1 VNKSFAIFVLVFVL
15 FSCTEKGK
23 DEVIDMSDITPSSDR
38 DYDADLKNEKKDT
51 IDYGFNSAVANELGL
66 NLSGIHFYE
75 YPLFPDRFNPR
86 TTKKLVLMQE
96 MDSTFFC
103 QWSYRDS
110 VATKNA
116 FYNWIDCFG
125 ERCKSIKMYERAN
138 LQKEN
143 FVLLM
148 SDTAIVYI
156 SSSKQLKYADWQTY
170 FEKTY
175 KIEDWKLIMHQGV
188 RGKTKWGKIEKG
200 KYIENSTAVK

>member
-1 VNKSFAIFVLVFVL
+1 MFKQFVFLILAISL
-15 FSCTEKGK
+15 FSCGEKNK
-23 DEVIDMSDITPSSDR
+23 NEVLDMSDITPTSER
-38 DYDADLKNEKKDT
+38 NYDSVAVKTDT
-51 IDYGFNSAVANELGL
+51 IDYDFNSAVANELGL
-66 NLSGIHFYE
+66 NLSGIHYYE

-86 TTKKLVLMQE
+86 TTKKLVLMQD

-125 ERCKSIKMYERAN
+125 QKCKSIKMYERVN

-170 FEKTY
+170 FEKTN
-175 KIEDWKLIMHQGV
+175 KIDDWKLIMHQGV
-188 RGKTKWGKIEKG
+188 RGKTNWGRIEKG
-200 KYIENSTAVK
+200 KYIENSIPVK

>member
-1 VNKSFAIFVLVFVL
+1 MSRNFAIYVLVFVL
-15 FSCTEKGK
+15 FSCGEKSK
-23 DEVIDMSDITPSSDR
+23 NEVIDMSEISPSSNR
-38 DYDADLKNEKKDT
+38 NYDDDSKPEEIDT
-51 IDYGFNSAVANELGL
+51 IDYGFNSAVVNELGL
-66 NLSGIHFYE
+66 NLSDIHLYE

-143 FVLLM
+143 FVLFM

-170 FEKTY
+170 FKKT
-175 KIEDWKLIMHQGV
+175 KNIEDWKLIMHQGV
-188 RGKTKWGKIEKG
+188 RGKTNWGKIEKG
-200 KYIENSTAVK
+200 KYIDNSTQVK

>member
-1 VNKSFAIFVLVFVL
+1 MIKYFAILYFAISLLSCGEKNKHEVL
-15 FSCTEKGK
+15 
-23 DEVIDMSDITPSSDR
+23 DMSDITPSSER
-38 DYDADLKNEKKDT
+38 NYDTVAAKIDT

-75 YPLFPDRFNPR
+75 DPLFPDRFNPR

-96 MDSTFFC
+96 MDSTFYC

-125 ERCKSIKMYERAN
+125 ERCKSINMYERAN

-143 FVLLM
+143 FVLFM
-148 SDTAIVYI
+148 SDTAIIYI
-156 SSSKQLKYADWQTY
+156 SSSKLLKYADWQTY

-188 RGKTKWGKIEKG
+188 RGKTNWGKIEKG
-200 KYIENSTAVK
+200 KYIENSTTVK

>member
-1 VNKSFAIFVLVFVL
+1 MIKYFAILYFAISLL
-15 FSCTEKGK
+15 SCGEKNK
-23 DEVIDMSDITPSSDR
+23 DEVLDMSDITPSSER
-38 DYDADLKNEKKDT
+38 NYDTVAAKIDT
-51 IDYGFNSAVANELGL
+51 IDFGFNSAVANELGL
-66 NLSGIHFYE
+66 NLSSIHFYE
-75 YPLFPDRFNPR
+75 DPLFPDRFNPR

-96 MDSTFFC
+96 MDSTFYC

-156 SSSKQLKYADWQTY
+156 SSSKLLKYADWQAY
-170 FEKTY
+170 FEKSY

-188 RGKTKWGKIEKG
+188 RGKTNWGKIEKG

>member
-1 VNKSFAIFVLVFVL
+1 MIKYFAILYFAISLL
-15 FSCTEKGK
+15 SCGEKNK
-23 DEVIDMSDITPSSDR
+23 DEVLDMSDITPSSER
-38 DYDADLKNEKKDT
+38 NYDTVAAKIDT

-75 YPLFPDRFNPR
+75 DPLFPDRFNPR

-96 MDSTFFC
+96 MDSTFYC

-143 FVLLM
+143 FVLFM
-148 SDTAIVYI
+148 SDTAIIYI

-188 RGKTKWGKIEKG
+188 RGKTNWGKIEKG
-200 KYIENSTAVK
+200 KYIENSTTVK